1 MIIMCVI
8 LFTVYPFKLIG
19 HLIEHSLKEL
29 RSWLFMG
36 VLFTCHP
43 VQVRLFTDARDSEN
57 TKEHNAYF
65 TTVPVCMQIAL

>member
-1 MIIMCVI
+1 
-8 LFTVYPFKLIG
+8 
-19 HLIEHSLKEL
+19 
-29 RSWLFMG
+29 MG
-36 VLFTCHP
+36 VLFACHP